1 MVNGSE
7 KHQKALLGGVERFI
21 GLRGQKTP
29 DFYTKTSKILMT
41 LYNTDILSEEVIT
54 KWGTK
59 ASKKYI
65 DIATSKKV
73 RKSAET
79 FLTWLAEAESDD
91 DDEDEDEE

>member
-7 KHQKALLGGVERFI
+7 RHQKAILGGIERFI
-21 GLRGQKTP
+21 GLRGQKNP
-29 DFYTKTSKILMT
+29 DFYTKTSKILIAF
-41 LYNTDILSEEVIT
+41 YDNDILSEEVIT

-79 FLTWLAEAESDD
+79 FLTWLAEAASESE
-91 DDEDEDEE
+91 DEDED

>member
-1 MVNGSE
+1 MIGNSE

-21 GLRGQKTP
+21 GLRGQEKP
-29 DFYTKTSKILMT
+29 EFYDQTSKILLV
-41 LYNTDILSEEVIT
+41 LYNEELLPEEVIT

-59 ASKKYI
+59 ASRKYI
-65 DIATSKKV
+65 DLSISKKV

-91 DDEDEDEE
+91 DEDSE